1 MRRIAWM
8 VLAASAA
15 FVAILVARLPAS
27 WALALLPAS
36 ADVQCAEASGTLW
49 AGRCGRFAARGM
61 TFGTL
66 EWRLHPSRLL
76 RGRLAGTVAVHRP
89 GSRLVARVETPLL
102 GGALEAR
109 ELRAE
114 LELEPALLPRLP
126 STLSGRVSADLSH
139 LHFDGKRLDALAG
152 RIVARELHEAGP
164 SPASLGDYELAFDQP
179 SPVAGPLRGTLRD
192 LGGPLGVQGTV
203 TLTTEPGYLV
213 EGLVATRPDASAE
226 LARQIEFLGSPDASG
241 RRPFSLSGSF

>member
-15 FVAILVARLPAS
+15 FVAILIARLPAA
-27 WALALLPAS
+27 WALGLVPAS
-36 ADVQCAEASGTLW
+36 AGLECAEPSGTLW
-49 AGRCGRFAARGM
+49 AGSCGRFAARGM
-61 TFGTL
+61 ALGAL

-76 RGRLAGTVAVHRP
+76 RGRLAGAVSIHRP
-89 GSRLVARVETPLL
+89 GSRLVARLETPVL
-102 GGALEAR
+102 GGSLEAR

-126 STLSGRVSADLSH
+126 ATLNGRVSADLSR
-139 LHFDGKRLDALAG
+139 LHFDGRRLDALAG
-152 RIVARELHEAGP
+152 RIVARELRETG
-164 SPASLGDYELAFDQP
+164 SSSASLGDYELAFDQP

-213 EGLVATRPDASAE
+213 EGLVATRPDAPAE

-241 RRPFSLSGSF
+241 RRPFSLSGTF